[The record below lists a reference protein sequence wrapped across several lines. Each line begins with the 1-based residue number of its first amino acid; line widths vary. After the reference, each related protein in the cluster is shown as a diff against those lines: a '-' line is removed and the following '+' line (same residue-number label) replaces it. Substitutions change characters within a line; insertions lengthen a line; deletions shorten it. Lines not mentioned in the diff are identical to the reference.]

1 MKAQNNEFKAKVKE
15 AIDLIYLTT
24 SDGPMKGKISNDR
37 LIKRVVSELVSRGV
51 VSRTGPKS
59 YPVYEWAVKDQPTS
73 NFYES
78 VADSLSKA
86 NKEHNAR
93 YRSRK
98 AARAKEQQEYDD
110 FVKEVEELPEMD
122 PRMVRELEN
131 ARAIREAKDEV
142 LCEELFRR
150 GWRIA
155 NGRLEKTI
163 VMMLEDDGIRKVTV

>member
-24 SDGPMKGKISNDR
+24 TDGPVKGKISSDR

-59 YPVYEWAVKDQPTS
+59 YPVYEWVVKDQPTS

-93 YRSRK
+93 YRNRK
-98 AARAKEQQEYDD
+98 AAMAKEQQDYDD
-110 FVKEVEELPEMD
+110 FIKEVEELEPSE
-122 PRMVRELEN
+122 ESK
-131 ARAIREAKDEV
+131 RAVNIVQAVKEAPDEV
-142 LCEELFRR
+142 LCEELIRR

-155 NGRLEKTI
+155 NGRLEKTT
-163 VMMLEDDGIRKVTV
+163 VMLFEEDGIRKVTV